1 MVFLILFA
9 FLAGFGA
16 LSLIWVIL
24 GWFLPKVSF
33 VLVFRCPK
41 GCHPDGA
48 IGRCRWLQ
56 GLGLVRGP
64 LVIVG
69 DFPEKEQK
77 IWKRKHSNVEFLSPE
92 VIASVPELERTI

>member
-24 GWFLPKVSF
+24 GWFLPKVPF

-48 IGRCRWLQ
+48 IVRCRWLHS
-56 GLGLVRGP
+56 LGLVRGP

-69 DFPEKEQK
+69 DFPEREQE
-77 IWKRKHSNVEFLSPE
+77 IWKRKHTNMEFLSPE
-92 VIASVPELERTI
+92 DIASVPELERTF